1 MRHSRAAGIAF
12 AVLASILTIDR
23 AGAGSPTYWS
33 DVEGSGIF
41 EAALAVSGLRPQI
54 GPGEA
59 FTLFLPSDEAL
70 EQEGSAVLLRGV
82 YTSPINR
89 ARLADLLA
97 YHIVPGRKIDLPS
110 RQADSVMTMSGDPLS
125 FGPDGDRLLVNG
137 HISVIRSVDLGDGI
151 VHLVSGLLWADL
163 MTQEKDVALG
173 EGGVPANW

>member
-1 MRHSRAAGIAF
+1 MRRSRAAGIAF
-12 AVLASILTIDR
+12 AVLASILTINR
-23 AGAGSPTYWS
+23 ASAGSPTYWS

-41 EAALAVSGLRPQI
+41 EAALAVSGLRPQL

-70 EQEGSAVLLRGV
+70 QQEGSAVLLRGV

-97 YHIVPGRKIDLPS
+97 YHIVPGRKITLPS
-110 RQADSVMTMSGDPLS
+110 RQTDPVITMSGDPLS
-125 FGPDGDRLLVNG
+125 FGLDGDRPVVNG
-137 HISVIRSVDLGDGI
+137 HMPVVRSVDLGEGI

-163 MTQEKDVALG
+163 VPQEKDVALG
-173 EGGVPANW
+173 EDTVPANW